1 MNKEIVE
8 LKNKLAENEL
18 MIQAL
23 DSLIDQQRLVL
34 ERVRER
40 LLAEKEK
47 YER

>member
-23 DSLIDQQRLVL
+23 DSLIDKQKLVL
-34 ERVRER
+34 ERMREQ
-40 LLAEKEK
+40 LLAEKDK
-47 YER
+47 YEK

>member
-1 MNKEIVE
+1 MNKEIEE

-23 DSLIDQQRLVL
+23 DSLIDKQRLVL

-40 LLAEKEK
+40 LVEEKEK